1 MFKNR
6 APITLPLIGNT
17 ASVYQNE
24 QLLGKHFKHLLHKK
38 GLKREDVFLT
48 SKLSPKNH
56 GYKEA
61 EESFLKSL
69 TDVGSSYIDLYLI
82 HWPGK
87 SKLRGLDPKNREFR
101 KESWKAL
108 EDMHKKG
115 LAKAIGVS
123 NYTIDHLKEME
134 SYAEIM
140 PAVNQ
145 VEFHPHL
152 YQKELLDYCG
162 NKGIQLQAYSSL
174 GVGELI
180 KDPLINQ
187 IAKKYDKS
195 ASQVLLRWGLQHG
208 IGVIPKSTNPQH
220 IKENFDVFNF
230 VITDE
235 DMALMNGMNINK
247 HYCWDPSTVV

>member
-1 MFKNR
+1 M
-6 APITLPLIGNT
+6 A
-17 ASVYQNE
+17 
-24 QLLGKHFKHLLHKK
+24 
-38 GLKREDVFLT
+38 
-48 SKLSPKNH
+48 
-56 GYKEA
+56 
-61 EESFLKSL
+61 
-69 TDVGSSYIDLYLI
+69 
-82 HWPGK
+82 
-87 SKLRGLDPKNREFR
+87 FR
-101 KESWKAL
+101 KFP
-108 EDMHKKG
+108 G